1 MWILATSD
9 GDLDAQHNVLP
20 DDHDTPRLAT
30 GDALMV
36 DRRDA
41 EERHK
46 RKMAEIRRDG
56 LIRIAIMIVAAG
68 VIIVLLLG

>member
-1 MWILATSD
+1 MATD
-9 GDLDAQHNVLP
+9 RV
-20 DDHDTPRLAT
+20 RL
-30 GDALMV
+30 
-36 DRRDA
+36 